1 MSAPPQNPVSPAPS
15 TQGCFHCGE
24 PLPAGAVR
32 TVRVDGEPRPVC
44 CAGCEAVAALI
55 AGSGLQDFYRYRR
68 GPSER
73 PEQAA
78 GDSWSL
84 YDDPRRQQRFVHPLP
99 GGEAEARLAVEG
111 LRCAACGWLIEKVL
125 EREPSVASVQVNPA
139 TGRALLRWRSD
150 RQPLSALLRRLAQLG
165 YRPHPLD
172 SGARLPAAVA
182 ERRSA
187 LKRLAVAGFGMMQV
201 MTFAFA
207 FYLDPSGAMETLYR
221 DFLRIV
227 SLLVATPVVFYAG
240 WPFLAGAWRDLR
252 AGRPGMDVPVALA
265 VSVAY
270 AASAWNTLAGAG
282 EIYFDSATMFIFFLS
297 TARLL
302 EMSARHRAAEA
313 SESLA
318 HMLPDSVRR
327 LGPEGPVRVALDELQ
342 TGDRVRV
349 AAGEVVPADARV
361 LGGTSELDES
371 LLTGESTPRRRG
383 PGDPVLAGSV
393 NVSGP
398 LDLEV
403 ERTGEATRVSGI
415 VRLLHRAQA
424 DRPPLARLADRV
436 AGAFVAVVL
445 VLAAATG
452 LLWWQLDPSR
462 AFEIT
467 LAVLVVTCP
476 CALSLA
482 TPTALVTATT
492 ALARRGLLVTRG
504 RALEALTRID
514 RILLDKTGTLTSGA
528 LSLRRVVPSGAASG
542 ADRCLALAAALEA
555 HSAHPVARALAAGD
569 TPAEAEQVKETPGYG
584 VEGRVNGRRYRLG
597 RPGWA
602 SAEPAPESTAGT
614 WVALGSDGRT
624 VAWFELVDPLRP
636 DAAAAVSSL
645 RRHGLEAEIASGDG
659 EAPVR
664 AVAEKLGIS
673 RWRAG
678 LSPDDKLARVQ
689 ALRDQGLRV
698 AVVGDGINDAP
709 VLAGADLSV
718 ALGSGAAL
726 AQGSADMVL
735 LHGRLAG
742 LAEAFEAGRRTRAV
756 IRQNLAWALLYN
768 ATALPLAALGMV
780 QPWMAALGMSASSLL
795 VVGNALRLNRP
806 VRERPTDVAPAVQPA
821 GSGGV
826 AP

>member
-1 MSAPPQNPVSPAPS
+1 MSVIPQSPVSPPPLPQA
-15 TQGCFHCGE
+15 CFHCGE
-24 PLPAGAVR
+24 PLPAGALR
-32 TVRVDGEPRPVC
+32 TVSVDGVPQPVC

-68 GPSER
+68 GPSDR
-73 PEQAA
+73 PEPAA
-78 GDSWSL
+78 DDSWGL
-84 YDDPRRQQRFVHPLP
+84 YDDPDRQQRFVRPLP

-125 EREPSVASVQVNPA
+125 EREPSVESVQVNPA
-139 TGRALLRWRSD
+139 TGRALLRWHSE

-165 YRPHPLD
+165 YQPHPLD
-172 SGARLPAAVA
+172 AGARLPAAVA

-270 AASAWNTLAGAG
+270 AASAWNTLTGHG

-302 EMSARHRAAEA
+302 EMNARHRAAEA
-313 SESLA
+313 SETLA

-327 LGPEGPVRVALDELQ
+327 LGPQGPVRVALEELRP
-342 TGDRVRV
+342 GDRIRV

-361 LGGTSELDES
+361 LAGTSELDES
-371 LLTGESTPRRRG
+371 LLTGESTPCQRG

-403 ERTGEATRVSGI
+403 EQLGEATRVSGI

-424 DRPPLARLADRV
+424 ERPPLARLADRV
-436 AGAFVAVVL
+436 AAGFVAVVL
-445 VLAAATG
+445 VLAAAVG
-452 LLWWQLDPSR
+452 LLWWQVDPSR

-504 RALEALTRID
+504 RALEALTCID

-528 LSLRRVVPSGAASG
+528 LTLRRVVPAGASG
-542 ADRCLALAAALEA
+542 ADHCLALAAALEA
-555 HSAHPVARALAAGD
+555 HSAHPVARALAARGAAAD
-569 TPAEAEQVKETPGYG
+569 AEQVTETPGYG
-584 VEGRVNGRRYRLG
+584 VEGQVNGCRYRLG

-602 SAEPAPESTAGT
+602 SAEPAPESSAGT
-614 WVALGSDGRT
+614 WVALGSSGRT
-624 VAWFELVDPLRP
+624 LAWFELVDPPRP
-636 DAAAAVSSL
+636 DAAAALSSL

-659 EAPVR
+659 EGPVH
-664 AVAEKLGIS
+664 AVAENLGIR
-673 RWRAG
+673 RWRSG
-678 LSPDDKLARVQ
+678 LSPDDKLARVRE
-689 ALRDQGLRV
+689 LRAQGLRV

-756 IRQNLAWALLYN
+756 IRQNLTWALLYN

-806 VRERPTDVAPAVQPA
+806 VREPSATVAPAVQPA
-821 GSGGV
+821 GSGEV